1 MKMDTPGSPAAAAP
15 RRARGRPRKT
25 AGERDDGNRRQELLR
40 AAAHLFRQQGF
51 AATSTRDIAA
61 AAGMRSGSPFYHFEN
76 KEALLAAVMQ
86 EGMQSALRRQTLAVD
101 AAVASATALGHTL
114 GARECLRV
122 LVRSHFEVL
131 LGPDSDFIPVMLY
144 EWRSLSP
151 AQRNEV
157 NALRRDYEAVWVPVL
172 QALHD
177 SGQLSGDPG
186 LARLMIFG
194 ALNWSVQWYDARR
207 AATLDDLTQAALLL
221 FLKEPS

>member
-1 MKMDTPGSPAAAAP
+1 MSTADPETLPSEAP

-25 AGERDDGNRRQELLR
+25 ADERDDGNRRQALLR

-51 AATSTRDIAA
+51 AASSTRDIAT

-86 EGMQSALRRQTLAVD
+86 EGMQSALLRQTVAMD
-101 AAVASATALGHTL
+101 TAAAAAATGGHMLSA
-114 GARECLRV
+114 RDCLSV
-122 LVRSHFEVL
+122 LVRNHFEVL

-144 EWRSLSP
+144 EWRSLSS
-151 AQRNEV
+151 AQRAEV

-172 QALHD
+172 QALHG
-177 SGQLSGDPG
+177 SGQLNGDPS

-194 ALNWSVQWYDARR
+194 ALNWAVQWYDTQRG
-207 AATLDDLTQAALLL
+207 ATLDDLTHAALQL
-221 FLKEPS
+221 FLKDAA